1 VYAVDIRLDGKRA
14 LVTGGNSGI
23 GRAVA
28 IMLGQAGAAVAV
40 NYVDRPEAAEEV
52 ATAIRS
58 DGGQAMAVLADVS
71 DRSQVRRMFAQVDA
85 AIGSVDIL
93 VNNAGIDGPR
103 ALSWT
108 ADPEAWRRVID
119 VNLLGTFYCS
129 REALA
134 RMIPRRQG
142 VVITITS
149 VHDRIPWGGYS
160 GYAAS
165 KAALA
170 MLTRTLAQEAAPHG
184 VRVLAVAPG
193 AIQTPINEAV
203 WDDTH
208 ALADLLRKIPLG
220 RLGQP
225 EEVARIVT
233 VLASDVGAYI
243 TGATVLI
250 DGGMS
255 LYASFAHGG

>member
-1 VYAVDIRLDGKRA
+1 
-14 LVTGGNSGI
+14 
-23 GRAVA
+23 
-28 IMLGQAGAAVAV
+28 
-40 NYVDRPEAAEEV
+40 
-52 ATAIRS
+52 
-58 DGGQAMAVLADVS
+58 
-71 DRSQVRRMFAQVDA
+71 
-85 AIGSVDIL
+85 
-93 VNNAGIDGPR
+93 
-103 ALSWT
+103 
-108 ADPEAWRRVID
+108 
-119 VNLLGTFYCS
+119 
-129 REALA
+129 
-134 RMIPRRQG
+134 MIPRRQG